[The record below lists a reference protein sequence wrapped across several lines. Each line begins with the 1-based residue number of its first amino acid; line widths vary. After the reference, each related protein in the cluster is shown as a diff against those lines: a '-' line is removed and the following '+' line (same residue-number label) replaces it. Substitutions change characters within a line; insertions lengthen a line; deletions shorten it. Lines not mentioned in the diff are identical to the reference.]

1 MLRRYFSPFLPFIL
15 VWLLL
20 IVSDFRS
27 ISLVNGIAQLL
38 LFTFVVCIPAW
49 RTGRISYVDIGWPL
63 GVALIGFI
71 TLLMADG
78 YTVRKLIVSLAYLF
92 IGLRMGIMAVILWRR
107 GHLSKELPRYT
118 YQRGRWERAGKTNVK
133 LAEQVEVLIQGLANA
148 SFLALPAFLIAHNQN
163 PTISPIE
170 IVALILWV
178 GAFVLETV
186 ADWQKRRFLLD
197 MKAKGL
203 RRQVCNIGLWRYS
216 RHPNYFAEWLIWT
229 ALVIGAPPSWFG
241 LYQQTHIVIWGLLG
255 LTLLYVTRLFY
266 ITLVYHTGAV
276 PAEFYSVQK
285 RPDYKAYQEKTNRF
299 FPGPV
304 KK

>member
-1 MLRRYFSPFLPFIL
+1 MLRRYFSPFLPLIL

-20 IVSDFRS
+20 IISDFRS

-49 RTGRISYVDIGWPL
+49 QTGRISYVDIGWPL

-78 YTVRKLIVSLAYLF
+78 YTGRKLIISAAYLF
-92 IGLRMGIMAVILWRR
+92 IGLRMGIMALIMWQQ
-107 GHLSKELPRYT
+107 GHLNKELPRYE
-118 YQRGRWERAGKTNVK
+118 YQKGRWERAGKTNVK
-133 LAEQVEVLIQGLANA
+133 LAAQVEVLIQGLANA
-148 SFLALPAFLIAHNQN
+148 SFLAIPAFLIAHNQS
-163 PTISPIE
+163 PTVSPLE
-170 IVALILWV
+170 IVAIGLWI

-203 RRQVCNIGLWRYS
+203 KRQVCTVGLWRYS
-216 RHPNYFAEWLIWT
+216 RHPNYFAEWLVWT
-229 ALVIGAPPSWFG
+229 ALVIGALPSWRALF
-241 LYQQTHIVIWGLLG
+241 QQINIVIWILLG
-255 LTLLYVTRLFY
+255 CTLLFVSRLFY

-276 PAEFYSVQK
+276 PAEFYSAQK
-285 RPDYKAYQEKTNRF
+285 RPDYKAYQEQTNRF